1 MNTKFK
7 WIAAGI
13 GIAGVISTLAY
24 FLHKTCSERKG
35 CLEDMDNI
43 NQPNNETSQTDT
55 SKYDVD
61 LTQEDYTFSQNVSE
75 PFSDSYTTTSV
86 F

>member
-1 MNTKFK
+1 MNKKIK
-7 WIAAGI
+7 WIATGI

-24 FLHKTCSERKG
+24 FLHKTYSKREG
-35 CLEDMDNI
+35 CLEDMDNTD
-43 NQPNNETSQTDT
+43 QPNNETPQNDT

-61 LTQEDYTFSQNVSE
+61 LTQEDYQFSQNVSE